1 MRPFFLCFLSV
12 AILAAMWGCGGQQ
25 GAKLQ
30 TSVIP
35 PDKTLY
41 ENGSE
46 YLEKNQF
53 IKARLAFQTLI
64 RTYPGSDLEADAYL
78 AMGDSFYREGG
89 TENWLLAED
98 QYRNFIIFF
107 PTNPKAADAQM
118 KIIAL
123 LMRQMNAPDR
133 DQALTERAEGEIS
146 RMMSLFP
153 NSDYIP
159 IVRQYLDEVRE
170 ILALRDLGV
179 GDFYSGRGNY
189 AGALSRY
196 QEITEKYP
204 HFSKMDEA
212 YFRISEIMKIAENPE
227 ESEKYLTRIVTGY
240 PFSKYFDRAKSEL
253 ELMGKPIPEVD
264 PALAE
269 QNQSFLKAPEPFS
282 PLKPLI
288 SFAEAIG
295 FKGPPD
301 RYEEAKRI
309 IAAGQADA
317 AAAANATQTGADGD
331 VLINVTLAKGAD
343 GKPVAGTNTKDNP
356 AKTDKKDVKKQDDPT
371 KKVKKAA

>member
-1 MRPFFLCFLSV
+1 MRSFLSCFISV
-12 AILAAMWGCGGQQ
+12 VFLTAISGCGGPQ

-123 LMRQMNAPDR
+123 LMRQMNDPDR
-133 DQALTERAEGEIS
+133 DQGVTRRAETEIV
-146 RMMSLFP
+146 RMMDLFP
-153 NSDYIP
+153 DSDYIP
-159 IVRQYLDEVRE
+159 IVRQYLDDVRE
-170 ILALRDLGV
+170 NLALSDLRV
-179 GDFYSGRGNY
+179 GDFYSGQRNY

-196 QEITEKYP
+196 QELTDKYP
-204 HFSKMDEA
+204 HFSRMDEA
-212 YFRISEIMKIAENPE
+212 YFKISEIMKLAENPE
-227 ESEKYLTRIVTGY
+227 ELENYLTRIVTGY
-240 PFSKYFDRAKSEL
+240 PFSKYYEQAKAEL
-253 ELMGKPIPEVD
+253 ESLGKPVPEVD

-301 RYEEAKRI
+301 RYQEAKKI
-309 IAAGQADA
+309 IAANQA
-317 AAAANATQTGADGD
+317 AAAAADAASAQTGANGD

-343 GKPVAGTNTKDNP
+343 GKPVTGTNAKDTQ
-356 AKTDKKDVKKQDDPT
+356 AKTDKKDDTKQDPT